1 MTDRTLAPRVFA
13 SPVVTEITPPRQHV
27 VPDHAATAYAVEA
40 CASTD
45 MREAD
50 DWGPGFCD

>member
-1 MTDRTLAPRVFA
+1 MSERTQVPRVFA
-13 SPVVTEITPPRQHV
+13 SPVVTEITSPRQHA
-27 VPDHAATAYAVEA
+27 VPDHAATAYAVDA